1 MVDDSSTVRRI
12 MLNALAGEPSV
23 KVVATASDGVD
34 AVEQVKANQVDVVI
48 TDLEMPRMDGIGE
61 EFEGVGRH
69 GGQKAGQPVEVMR
82 GGGMG
87 DPGAGGG
94 LGKAYALEL
103 CLEEMVANI
112 LLHGQVAGRAVQAR
126 VTIKAN
132 PLRLI
137 VEDDGPSF
145 DPTLQPEAE
154 MAADLDS
161 AGIGGRG
168 LALVRRFSVTMCY
181 QREAGW
187 NRVEFGLD

>member
-1 MVDDSSTVRRI
+1 MEEPDASLAFSAEPA
-12 MLNALAGEPSV
+12 ALSQL
-23 KVVATASDGVD
+23 TAW
-34 AVEQVKANQVDVVI
+34 
-48 TDLEMPRMDGIGE
+48 T
-61 EFEGVGRH
+61 EGVVQRLALGR
-69 GGQKAGQPVEVMR
+69 Q
-82 GGGMG
+82 
-87 DPGAGGG
+87 
-94 LGKAYALEL
+94 KAYALEL

-181 QREAGW
+181 RREAGW

>member
-1 MVDDSSTVRRI
+1 MEEPASSLVFAAETASLPLLAGWTETV
-12 MLNALAGEPSV
+12 LQSLALA
-23 KVVATASDGVD
+23 
-34 AVEQVKANQVDVVI
+34 
-48 TDLEMPRMDGIGE
+48 PR
-61 EFEGVGRH
+61 
-69 GGQKAGQPVEVMR
+69 
-82 GGGMG
+82 
-87 DPGAGGG
+87 
-94 LGKAYALEL
+94 KAYALEL

-181 QREAGW
+181 RREAGW